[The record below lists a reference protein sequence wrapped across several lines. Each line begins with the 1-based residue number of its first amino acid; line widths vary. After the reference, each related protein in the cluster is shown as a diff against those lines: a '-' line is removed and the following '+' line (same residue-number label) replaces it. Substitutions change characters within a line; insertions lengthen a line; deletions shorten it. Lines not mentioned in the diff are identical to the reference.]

1 MSLMGYSDDE
11 KYTTYSSSQK
21 EQSLNKDT
29 TNQTVLGH
37 VKLRKVKPTWMGC
50 ASLTVLQTTSSKH
63 PSNND
68 NFNPLF

>member
-37 VKLRKVKPTWMGC
+37 VKLRKVKPT
-50 ASLTVLQTTSSKH
+50 
-63 PSNND
+63 
-68 NFNPLF
+68 